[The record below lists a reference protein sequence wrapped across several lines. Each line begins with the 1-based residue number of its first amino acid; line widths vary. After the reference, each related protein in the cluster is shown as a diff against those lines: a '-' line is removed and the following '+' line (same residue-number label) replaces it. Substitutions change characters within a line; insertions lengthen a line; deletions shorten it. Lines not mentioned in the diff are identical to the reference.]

1 MDPGAVAVGPPRRR
15 VSTPAAEDVRI
26 AVPPPPPPARARRV
40 AARLRPALLLVA
52 ALAGWAATAWLVAV
66 WDVSIVEEGWRDRL
80 VPLLT
85 ASGGLTGAAVA
96 LAALRRPG
104 RAADAGAVLAGVLI
118 GAATTAALH
127 GTRWGWGGL
136 YADSSFRTQIAT
148 RYAETPGLFDYNY
161 RGLPAYYPPALGW
174 IQGRLA
180 ALTDLAGWEAVKP
193 VQLLVGV
200 LVPLA
205 AYLLWRPVVGALP
218 ASAVAA
224 LVTIWVAEPHKPDE
238 WLVLCCLL
246 PWWLLA
252 VRDVR
257 APGVRRW
264 PAWRL
269 GVVLGLLA
277 LVHTYWFLPFGVAT
291 ALALTYDA
299 VRRRL
304 PRRSGP
310 RPAPRL
316 PLRRALAIGA
326 VGLVVSTATWVPL
339 LLARLRL
346 PSDSLQVRYSI
357 LGGHDLVLPSP
368 FEEAQAAGLV
378 GLAWLVWA
386 AWCRLRGRDLGGGTY
401 QLAGGLWLA
410 VLGCAAT
417 LGLGALAERADIG
430 FLAFKTQD
438 ALLMVLLVAGVLGAA
453 DWLRR
458 WLRHA
463 DRSARATWLPRLVAV
478 VLVGAAAASA
488 AHHLASYWVI
498 GHHALTAQ
506 TTRYPDGSVPSGDPD
521 GPPYI
526 PTLFVDPADEP
537 VTAVRA
543 AWRTLRPDV
552 PLSEA
557 VLVTS
562 QVDLLATTPVH
573 GFMTFKTIYS
583 HPNGQFEARR
593 ALLERVADCPTSACA
608 AELLRDNE
616 FDRVDGLVLQR
627 AGDALLLPFMV
638 DDFPNRTVR
647 DEVGFPDR
655 VLTGPEF
662 ERIELGR
669 IVVIALRR

>member
-1 MDPGAVAVGPPRRR
+1 M
-15 VSTPAAEDVRI
+15 STPTAEDVR
-26 AVPPPPPPARARRV
+26 AAAAPPSRPAAATRRGL
-40 AARLRPALLLVA
+40 ARLRPALLLIA
-52 ALAGWAATAWLVAV
+52 ALAGWGLTAGLVAL
-66 WDVSIVEEGWRDRL
+66 WDVSIVEAAWRDRL
-80 VPLLT
+80 VPVLT
-85 ASGGLTGAAVA
+85 AIGGLAGVAVA
-96 LAALRRPG
+96 LLARRRPG
-104 RAADAGAVLAGVLI
+104 AAADAGAVLAGVLI
-118 GAATTAALH
+118 GAAATAALH

-174 IQGRLA
+174 IQGRVA

-205 AYLLWRPVVGALP
+205 AYLLWRPVAGALP
-218 ASAVAA
+218 AASVAA
-224 LVTIWVAEPHKPDE
+224 LVTVWTAEPNKPDE
-238 WLVLCCLL
+238 WLVLACLL

-257 APGVRRW
+257 APGVARW

-269 GVVLGLLA
+269 GVVLGLLG

-291 ALALTYDA
+291 VLALAYDA
-299 VRRRL
+299 VRRRV
-304 PRRSGP
+304 PRRSAP

-316 PLRRALAIGA
+316 PLRRAVAIGA
-326 VGLVVSTATWVPL
+326 VGLVVSAATWVPL
-339 LLARLRL
+339 VVARLRF

-378 GLAWLVWA
+378 GLAWLAWA
-386 AWCRLRGRDLGGGTY
+386 TWCRLRGRDLGGATY
-401 QLAGGLWLA
+401 GLAAGLGLV
-410 VLGCAAT
+410 VLGCCAT

-438 ALLMVLLVAGVLGAA
+438 ALLMVLLASGVVGAA
-453 DWLRR
+453 DWLGR
-458 WLRHA
+458 WIRH
-463 DRSARATWLPRLVAV
+463 SEQKARAAWLPRLAAV
-478 VLVGAAAASA
+478 LLVGCASA
-488 AHHLASYWVI
+488 SAVHHLASYWVV

-506 TTRYPDGSVPSGDPD
+506 TTRYPDGSVPTGDPD

-526 PTLFVDPADEP
+526 RTLFVDPADEP

-543 AWRTLRPDV
+543 AWRSLRPDV

-573 GFMTFKTIYS
+573 GFLTFKSIYS
-583 HPNGQFEARR
+583 HPNGQFEDRVE
-593 ALLERVADCPTSACA
+593 LLEEVADCPTSACA
-608 AELLRDNE
+608 AELLRDND
-616 FDRVDGLVLQR
+616 FDAVDGLVLQR
-627 AGDALLLPFMV
+627 AGEALLLPFMV

-647 DEVGFPDR
+647 DDVGFPDR
-655 VLTGPEF
+655 VLTGPQF

>member
-1 MDPGAVAVGPPRRR
+1 M
-15 VSTPAAEDVRI
+15 STPAAEDVRTP
-26 AVPPPPPPARARRV
+26 AAPLPAPPPPSPGRRS
-40 AARLRPALLLVA
+40 AGRLRPVLLLAA
-52 ALAGWAATAWLVAV
+52 ALAGWALTAWLVAL
-66 WDVSIVEEGWRDRL
+66 WDVSIVEEEWRDRL
-80 VPLLT
+80 VPVLT
-85 ASGGLTGAAVA
+85 ALGGLAGAAVA
-96 LAALRRPG
+96 LVAHRRPG
-104 RAADAGAVLAGVLI
+104 AAADAGAVLAGVLI

-174 IQGRLA
+174 VQGRFA
-180 ALTDLAGWEAVKP
+180 ALVDVPGWEAVKP

-200 LVPLA
+200 LVPVA
-205 AYLLWRPVVGALP
+205 AYLLWRPVAGALP
-218 ASAVAA
+218 AAAVAA
-224 LVTIWVAEPHKPDE
+224 LVTIWTAEPHKPDE
-238 WLVLCCLL
+238 WLVLACLL

-257 APGVRRW
+257 APGVARW

-269 GVVLGLLA
+269 GAVFGLLA
-277 LVHTYWFLPFGVAT
+277 LVHTYWLLPFGIAT
-291 ALALTYDA
+291 LLSLAHDA
-299 VRRRL
+299 ERRRL
-304 PRRSGP
+304 PRRDGE

-316 PLRRALAIGA
+316 PLRRAAAIGA
-326 VGLVVSTATWVPL
+326 VGLVVATPTWVPL
-339 LLARLRL
+339 VVARLRF
-346 PSDSLQVRYSI
+346 PSDSLQMRYSI

-368 FEEAQAAGLV
+368 YEEAQAAGLV
-378 GLAWLVWA
+378 GLAWLAWA
-386 AWCRLRGRDLGGGTY
+386 AWCRLRGRDLGGRTY
-401 QLAGGLWLA
+401 PLAGGLGLA
-410 VLGCAAT
+410 VLGCCAT
-417 LGLGALAERADIG
+417 LGLGALAERADVG

-438 ALLMVLLVAGVLGAA
+438 ALLMVLLATGVVGAG
-453 DWLRR
+453 DWLGR

-463 DRSARATWLPRLVAV
+463 REARGAWLPRLAAV
-478 VLVGAAAASA
+478 VLVGCAAASA
-488 AHHLASYWVI
+488 AHHLSSYWVV

-506 TTRYPDGSVPSGDPD
+506 TTRYPDGSVPNGDPD

-537 VTAVRA
+537 VTEVRA
-543 AWRTLRPDV
+543 AWRSLRPDV
-552 PLSEA
+552 PLSDA

-573 GFMTFKTIYS
+573 GFLPFKSIYS
-583 HPNGQFEARR
+583 HPNGQFEDRVE
-593 ALLERVADCPTSACA
+593 LLEEVGECPTSACA

-616 FDRVDGLVLQR
+616 FDRVDGLILQR
-627 AGDALLLPFMV
+627 AGEALLLPFMV

-647 DEVGFPDR
+647 DDVGFPDR

-669 IVVIALRR
+669 IVVIALRD

>member
-1 MDPGAVAVGPPRRR
+1 M
-15 VSTPAAEDVRI
+15 STPAAEDVRTP
-26 AVPPPPPPARARRV
+26 APPPPLPSPARRGAG
-40 AARLRPALLLVA
+40 RLRPLLLVGA
-52 ALAGWAATAWLVAV
+52 ALLGWALTAGLVAL
-66 WDVSIVEEGWRDRL
+66 WDVSIVDEEWRDRL
-80 VPLLT
+80 VVTLT
-85 ASGGLTGAAVA
+85 VAGGLAGAAVA
-96 LAALRRPG
+96 LAARRRPG
-104 RAADAGAVLAGVLI
+104 AAADAGAVLAGVLV

-174 IQGRLA
+174 VQGRLA
-180 ALTDLAGWEAVKP
+180 AVTDVAGWEAVKP

-200 LVPLA
+200 LIPLA
-205 AYLLWRPVVGALP
+205 AYLLWRPVAGALP
-218 ASAVAA
+218 AAAVAA
-224 LVTIWVAEPHKPDE
+224 LVTIWTAEPHKPDE
-238 WLVLCCLL
+238 WLVLACLL

-291 ALALTYDA
+291 VLALAYDA
-299 VRRRL
+299 VRRRF
-304 PRRSGP
+304 PRRPGP
-310 RPAPRL
+310 RRAPRL

-326 VGLVVSTATWVPL
+326 VGVVVSAATWVPL
-339 LLARLRL
+339 VVARLRL
-346 PSDSLQVRYSI
+346 PSDSLQMRYSI

-378 GLAWLVWA
+378 GLAWLGWA
-386 AWCRLRGRDLGGGTY
+386 AWCRVRGRQLGGSTY
-401 QLAGGLWLA
+401 PLAAGLGLV
-410 VLGCAAT
+410 VLGCCAT

-438 ALLMVLLVAGVLGAA
+438 ALLMVLLAAGVIGAGDWLGR
-453 DWLRR
+453 WLRR
-458 WLRHA
+458 A
-463 DRSARATWLPRLVAV
+463 EGARRAWLPRVVAV
-478 VLVGAAAASA
+478 LLVGAAATSAS
-488 AHHLASYWVI
+488 HHLASYWVV

-506 TTRYPDGSVPSGDPD
+506 TTRYPDGSVPAGDPD

-526 PTLFVDPADEP
+526 PTLFVDPADRP

-543 AWRTLRPDV
+543 AWRALRPDV

-573 GFMTFKTIYS
+573 GFLTFKSIYS
-583 HPNGQFEARR
+583 HPNGRFEERVE
-593 ALLERVADCPTSACA
+593 LLEEVADCPTPACA
-608 AELLRDNE
+608 ADLLRENE

-647 DEVGFPDR
+647 DDVGFPDR
-655 VLTGPEF
+655 LFTGPEF

-669 IVVIALRR
+669 IVVIALRD

>member
-1 MDPGAVAVGPPRRR
+1 M
-15 VSTPAAEDVRI
+15 STPAAEDVRT
-26 AVPPPPPPARARRV
+26 AEPRPPLPGPPARRGAG
-40 AARLRPALLLVA
+40 RLRPALLLLA
-52 ALAGWAATAWLVAV
+52 ALVGWALTAGLVAHG
-66 WDVSIVEEGWRDRL
+66 DVSIAEAEWRDRL

-85 ASGGLTGAAVA
+85 AIGALTGVAVA
-96 LAALRRPG
+96 VLAVRRPG
-104 RAADAGAVLAGVLI
+104 AAADAGAVLAGVLI
-118 GAATTAALH
+118 GGATTAALH

-174 IQGRLA
+174 VQGRVA
-180 ALTDLAGWEAVKP
+180 AMTDLAGWEAVKP

-218 ASAVAA
+218 AAAVAA
-224 LVTIWVAEPHKPDE
+224 LVTIWTAEPHKPDE
-238 WLVLCCLL
+238 WLVLACLL

-257 APGVRRW
+257 APGVARW

-269 GVVLGLLA
+269 GVVFGLLA
-277 LVHTYWFLPFGVAT
+277 LVHTYWLLPFGVAT
-291 ALALTYDA
+291 VLALAQDA

-316 PLRRALAIGA
+316 PLRRAAAIGV
-326 VGLVVSTATWVPL
+326 VGLAVSAATWVPL
-339 LLARLRL
+339 VVARLRF
-346 PSDSLQVRYSI
+346 PSDSLQIRYSI

-378 GLAWLVWA
+378 GLAWLTWA
-386 AWCRLRGRDLGGGTY
+386 AGCRLLGRDLGGPTY
-401 QLAGGLWLA
+401 ALAGGLGLA
-410 VLGCAAT
+410 VLGCCAT

-438 ALLMVLLVAGVLGAA
+438 ALLMVLLASGVVGAA
-453 DWLRR
+453 DWLGR

-463 DRSARATWLPRLVAV
+463 GRTARGVWAPRLAAV

-488 AHHLASYWVI
+488 AHHLASYWVV

-506 TTRYPDGSVPSGDPD
+506 TTRYPDGSVPTGPPG

-526 PTLFVDPADEP
+526 GTLFVDPADEP
-537 VTAVRA
+537 VTEVRA
-543 AWRTLRPDV
+543 AWESLRPDV
-552 PLSEA
+552 PLSDA

-573 GFMTFKTIYS
+573 GFLTFKSIYS
-583 HPNGQFEARR
+583 HPNGQFEARVE
-593 ALLERVADCPTSACA
+593 LLEEVAGCPTSACA
-608 AELLRDNE
+608 AELLRDNG
-616 FDRVDGLVLQR
+616 FDAVDGLVLQR
-627 AGDALLLPFMV
+627 AGEALLLPFMV

-662 ERIELGR
+662 ERVELGR
-669 IVVIALRR
+669 IVVIALRD

>member
-1 MDPGAVAVGPPRRR
+1 M
-15 VSTPAAEDVRI
+15 STPAAEDVRTT
-26 AVPPPPPPARARRV
+26 APAPPAPPVPAGTRPVVR
-40 AARLRPALLLVA
+40 RLRPALLLVL
-52 ALAGWAATAWLVAV
+52 ALVGWAATAWLVDL
-66 WDVSIVEEGWRDRL
+66 WDVSVVEEEWRDRI
-80 VPLLT
+80 VPVLTVVAGLT
-85 ASGGLTGAAVA
+85 AGAVA
-96 LAALRRPG
+96 LLAVRRPG
-104 RAADAGAVLAGVLI
+104 LAAEAGAVAAGVFV

-148 RYAETPGLFDYNY
+148 RYAETPGLFDYGY
-161 RGLPAYYPPALGW
+161 RDLPAYYPPAVGW
-174 IQGRLA
+174 IQGRFA
-180 ALTDLAGWEAVKP
+180 AVTDVAGWEAVKP
-193 VQLLVGV
+193 VQLLIGV

-224 LVTIWVAEPHKPDE
+224 LVTIWAAEPNKPDE

-304 PRRSGP
+304 PRASGP
-310 RPAPRL
+310 RPGPRL

-326 VGLVVSTATWVPL
+326 VGLAVSAPTWVPL
-339 LLARLRL
+339 VVARLRL
-346 PSDSLQVRYSI
+346 PSDSLQLRYSI

-368 FEEAQAAGLV
+368 VEEAEFAGLV
-378 GLAWLVWA
+378 GLAWLGWA
-386 AWCRLRGRDLGGGTY
+386 GWSRLRGRDLGAGTY
-401 QLAGGLWLA
+401 RLAGGLGL
-410 VLGCAAT
+410 VLLGCCAT

-438 ALLMVLLVAGVLGAA
+438 AVLFVLLAAGVLGAA
-453 DWLRR
+453 DWLQR
-458 WLRHA
+458 WLRWSQG
-463 DRSARATWLPRLVAV
+463 RTPRASWLPRIAAV
-478 VLVGAAAASA
+478 VLVAGAAASA
-488 AHHLASYWVI
+488 AHHLAGYWVT

-506 TTRYPDGSVPSGDPD
+506 TTRYPDGSVPAGDPD

-537 VTAVRA
+537 VTEVRA

-573 GFMTFKTIYS
+573 GFLSFKSIYS
-583 HPNGQFEARR
+583 HPNGRFEDRV
-593 ALLERVADCPTSACA
+593 ALLEEVGECPTSACA

-616 FDRVDGLVLQR
+616 FDAVDGLVLQR
-627 AGDALLLPFMV
+627 AGEALLLPYMV

-647 DEVGFPDR
+647 ADVGFPDE

-669 IVVIALRR
+669 IVVIALRP